1 MHRQLTAIISQVGA
15 VLSDVDEAPILEAA
29 HVILQLGMGVAAS
42 HDEVNSQR
50 VQARQDAREAFSVES
65 FGVGEESAVHID
77 GDN

>member
-1 MHRQLTAIISQVGA
+1 MNCQLAAVIGEVRA
-15 VLSDVDEAPILEAA
+15 VLCNVDKALILEAA

-65 FGVGEESAVHID
+65 FGVGEEGAIHID